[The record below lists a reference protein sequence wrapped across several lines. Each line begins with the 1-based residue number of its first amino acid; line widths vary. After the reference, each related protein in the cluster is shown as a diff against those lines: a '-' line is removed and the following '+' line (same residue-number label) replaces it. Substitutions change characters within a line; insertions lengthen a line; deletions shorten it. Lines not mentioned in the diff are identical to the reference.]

1 MYVKSLRKEPL
12 IVGLA
17 VGVSSGI
24 YMVEAANNF
33 GAPTSSLFTSMFG
46 PLYIAVIALALNL
59 LVSFVG
65 CAILNKRASVSVK
78 GS

>member
-1 MYVKSLRKEPL
+1 
-12 IVGLA
+12 
-17 VGVSSGI
+17 
-24 YMVEAANNF
+24 MVEAANNF